1 MIKRYAPN
9 WSKVYQFAEYGD
21 YDNFFIELCYIVAR
35 QSFTSALGT
44 PLINKTGIDGKPIFK
59 NVNIDFSKYKLLN
72 ERVEPLEDRN
82 VGLLR
87 VFETYG
93 YAPARNYQFYSAE
106 PVQQFGL
113 EDASGYLKVSAQ
125 RAVYDVSDDDF
136 TLTLTSAEG
145 LAVGDVIKANFI
157 GHPNLISGGYY
168 NNAYSPSVAIK
179 ELSGNIIVV
188 PAFELT
194 LVSRNSGEV
203 VGSLTKDQ
211 TAVFINTPNSPT
223 GWQGSRDF
231 VREATTR
238 TPRAII
244 TTVFNDVSFYTEFPQ
259 LDQRY
264 IISSGTDETDT
275 ITANTTPS
283 TTEWKQMIA
292 DGALINAQD
301 AAVEA
306 VFPTTFFKKTIK
318 RIRAR

>member
-9 WSKVYQFAEYGD
+9 WNKIYQFAEYGD
-21 YDNFFIELCYIVAR
+21 YDNFFIELCYIVSR
-35 QSFTSALGT
+35 QSFTSALGA

-72 ERVEPLEDRN
+72 ERVEPLEDSN

-106 PVQQFGL
+106 PVLQFGL
-113 EDASGYLKVSAQ
+113 EDPSGYLEKTASDAT
-125 RAVYDVSDDDF
+125 YDVSDDEF
-136 TLTLTSAEG
+136 TLTLNNTEG
-145 LAVGDVIKANFI
+145 LAVGDLIKASFV
-157 GHPNLISGGYY
+157 GYPNPSGGYY
-168 NNAYSPSVAIK
+168 NNAFGPSVAIK
-179 ELSGNIIVV
+179 SVSGNNIVV

-223 GWQGSRDF
+223 GWQGARDF
-231 VREATTR
+231 IREATTR
-238 TPRAII
+238 TPRTII

-259 LDQRY
+259 LDHRY
-264 IISSGTDETDT
+264 IVSSGTNETDT
-275 ITANTTPS
+275 ITPNTTP
-283 TTEWKQMIA
+283 TTSEWKQMIA
-292 DGALINAQD
+292 DGTLIAAQD

>member
-9 WSKVYQFAEYGD
+9 WSKIYQFAEYGD
-21 YDNFFIELCYIVAR
+21 YDNYFIELCYIVAR

-113 EDASGYLKVSAQ
+113 EDASGYLEAL
-125 RAVYDVSDDDF
+125 ATFATYDIANDEF
-136 TLTLTSAEG
+136 TLTLQSTDG
-145 LAVGDVIKANFI
+145 LAVGDLIKASFV
-157 GHPNLISGGYY
+157 GGRNLVSGSFY
-168 NNAYSPSVAIK
+168 NDAYGPSVPIK
-179 ELSGNIIVV
+179 EVQSGYVV
-188 PAFELT
+188 VAAFEMT
-194 LVSRNSGEV
+194 LITKTGSVVSTLS
-203 VGSLTKDQ
+203 KDQ
-211 TAVFINTPNSPT
+211 TAIFIRANSPT
-223 GWQGSRDF
+223 GWQGQRKFIRD
-231 VREATTR
+231 ATTR
-238 TPRAII
+238 TPHTII
-244 TTVFNDVSFYTEFPQ
+244 TTVFNDVSFYTEFPK

-264 IISSGTDETDT
+264 IISSGNDETDT
-275 ITANTTPS
+275 ITANTTP
-283 TTEWKQMIA
+283 TTAEWKQMIA